1 MTKTVSDILIDTLI
15 KNKIDTIFGIVG
27 AGNAAIFSAIQ
38 KRKDINLICFHH
50 EQSLLMAMQNY
61 YKISKKLCVAL
72 ITTGGGTSNAFT
84 GLVGAWMDSVPGI
97 IISGNEK
104 SIFTSKKNKLRVW
117 GVQGFDGINTYKNF
131 CKTALRLLNPNDII
145 YVTEKAINESLA
157 GRPGP
162 SWLEIPLNIQN
173 ELIKKQGL
181 KSLNKKKEEQK
192 NINENN
198 ANADNAYL
206 KKISKLLQLK
216 KNPLFIL
223 GNGCRNIDKKKL
235 HRLINKFKFPFLLTW
250 SSADLINHDNKYF
263 YGKSGVYGERSSNFI
278 VQNSD
283 LLIAIGTRLS
293 LLQIGYDIK
302 QFAPKAKII
311 MVDIDKKE
319 LSKFKEKKF
328 LKINTN
334 TASFV
339 DNLISN
345 KFKIKKTSLSIW
357 HNYCNKAKKEFPLI
371 IEEHKKQKNLINSYV
386 FMNKLNPILKKN
398 EIVVTDMGTALLTT
412 FYALKITKNIRL
424 MSSLGLG
431 EMGFGLPGAIG
442 ASIASK
448 KGSVLCVN
456 GDGAMMFNLQ
466 ELQTIKYHNLP
477 IKIII
482 FSNDGYLSIKHTQK
496 NSYKNKYIGV
506 DKKSGLSCPDF
517 IKIGKS
523 FGIKSISIKN
533 WNEFDLKFRKFYKSK
548 GPGICELFMP
558 ANQPFVPR
566 QSNKIDKKNNIYSLP
581 IHNQT
586 PFLDEKI
593 IKKFMLY

>member
-15 KNKIDTIFGIVG
+15 RNKIDTIFGIVG
-27 AGNAAIFSAIQ
+27 AGNASIFSAIQ
-38 KRKDINLICFHH
+38 KRKEINLICFHH

-61 YKISKKLCVAL
+61 YKVSKKLCVAL

-84 GLVGAWMDSVPGI
+84 GLMGAWMDSVPGI

-104 SIFTSKKNKLRVW
+104 SIFTNKDNKLRVW
-117 GVQGFDGINTYKNF
+117 GVQGFDGINTFKNF
-131 CKTALRLLNPNDII
+131 CKIALRLLKPENVIQ
-145 YVTEKAINESLA
+145 VTNKAINESLN

-173 ELIKKQGL
+173 SLIKKTTL
-181 KSLNKKKEEQK
+181 KLLNKKKNKRIVIDNNGDTNVGAYIKMVSEL
-192 NINENN
+192 INC
-198 ANADNAYL
+198 
-206 KKISKLLQLK
+206 KKR
-216 KNPLFIL
+216 PLIIL
-223 GNGCRNIDKKKL
+223 GNGCRNIDKKILNK
-235 HRLINKFKFPFLLTW
+235 LINKFKLPFLLTW
-250 SSADLINHDNKYF
+250 SSADLLDHNNKYF

-319 LSKFKEKKF
+319 LNKFKEKRF
-328 LKINTN
+328 LKINSD
-334 TASFV
+334 ASNFV
-339 DNLISN
+339 SNLVSN
-345 KFKIKKTSLSIW
+345 KFKFKKSSLNEWHYYCKKT
-357 HNYCNKAKKEFPLI
+357 KKEFPKI
-371 IEEHKKQKNLINSYV
+371 IKEHKSHKNLINSYV
-386 FMNKLNPILKKN
+386 FMDKINSIIKKN

-412 FYALKITKNIRL
+412 FYMLKITKNIRL

-442 ASIASK
+442 ASIASNN
-448 KGSVLCVN
+448 GSVLCIN

-466 ELQTIKYHNLP
+466 ELQTIKHHNLP
-477 IKIII
+477 IKIIV

-496 NSYKNKYIGV
+496 NSFKDEYIGV

-533 WNEFDLKFRKFYKSK
+533 WNEFNLKFQKFYNSE

-558 ANQPFVPR
+558 PKQPFIPR
-566 QSNKIDKKNNIYSLP
+566 QSNKVDEKNNISSLP

-586 PFLDEKI
+586 PFVDEKI
-593 IKKFMLY
+593 IKKFMI

>member
-1 MTKTVSDILIDTLI
+1 MTKTVGDILIDTLI

-27 AGNAAIFSAIQ
+27 AGNAEIFSAIERRNEI
-38 KRKDINLICFHH
+38 KLICLHH

-61 YKISKKLCVAL
+61 YKVCKKLCVAL
-72 ITTGGGTSNAFT
+72 VTTGGGTSNAFT
-84 GLVGAWMDSVPGI
+84 GLVGAWMDSVPGL

-104 SIFTSKKNKLRVW
+104 SIFTSKGNKLRVW
-117 GVQGFDGINTYKNF
+117 GVQGFDGISTYKNF
-131 CKTALRLLNPNDII
+131 CKTAERLLDPKDVITITNKVIKSTLN
-145 YVTEKAINESLA
+145 

-173 ELIKKQGL
+173 QIINYKTL
-181 KSLNKKKEEQK
+181 KLSNKKNKK
-192 NINENN
+192 NFNLNRKTISKSFE
-198 ANADNAYL
+198 
-206 KKISKLLQLK
+206 KKIKTLIDTK
-216 KNPLFIL
+216 KRPLIIF

-235 HRLINKFKFPFLLTW
+235 KKIINKFKFPFLLTW

-263 YGKSGVYGERSSNFI
+263 FGKSGVYGERSSNFI

-283 LLIAIGTRLS
+283 LIIAIGTRLS

-319 LSKFKEKKF
+319 VNKFKSKRF
-328 LKINTN
+328 LKINIDAEN
-334 TASFV
+334 FV
-339 DNLISN
+339 NSLVSN
-345 KFKIKKTSLSIW
+345 KFKMKENSLVDWHKYCKKT
-357 HNYCNKAKKEFPLI
+357 KKEFPKI
-371 IEEHKKQKNLINSYV
+371 IKEHKSNKNLINSYV
-386 FMNKLNPILKKN
+386 FVDKINSILKKN

-412 FYALKITKNIRL
+412 FYALKVTKKIRL

-448 KGSVLCVN
+448 KGSVLCMN

-466 ELQTIKYHNLP
+466 ELETIKYHNLP

-482 FSNDGYLSIKHTQK
+482 FSNDGYLSLKHTQK
-496 NSYKNKYIGV
+496 NAKSGKYIAV
-506 DKKSGLSCPDF
+506 DKKTGVSCPDF
-517 IKIGKS
+517 MKIGKS
-523 FGIKSISIKN
+523 FGINSISIKN
-533 WNEFDLKFRKFYKSK
+533 WKEFKNKFNRFYKSK

-558 ANQPFVPR
+558 VNQPFIPR
-566 QSNKIDKKNNIYSLP
+566 QSNQIDKRNNIYSLP
-581 IHNQT
+581 IHKQV
-586 PFLDEKI
+586 PFIDEKI
-593 IKKFMLY
+593 IKDFML